1 MRYQVQSYDPF
12 SRLWL
17 RRRNYKTLESASL
30 ALAKLHSGQVIE
42 VTRPSRPLVLRDR
55 GQTFELVPAPSYRY
69 R

>member
-1 MRYQVQSYDPF
+1 MRYQLQSYDPI

-17 RRRNYKTLESASL
+17 RRRNYKTLESATL
-30 ALAKLHSGQVIE
+30 ALARLHSGQVIE

-55 GQTFELVPAPSYRY
+55 GQTFDLTPGRY